1 MLMDIDLKA
10 LWQRER
16 ARREALWTLERLR
29 PGSEEAN
36 PLLAV
41 LNDIDQQD
49 QNSPIGEAC
58 SLTIDQ
64 LRELVPETPFQGS
77 DGYPFVIVLDQH
89 IPQPWRMRFEAA
101 SAGSTRLHEGSYAS
115 DWRRFLRLWV
125 REMEHHAAHR
135 KGGFHD

>member
-1 MLMDIDLKA
+1 MDIDLKA

-16 ARREALWTLERLR
+16 ARREALWALELLR
-29 PGSEEAN
+29 PGLEEAI
-36 PLLAV
+36 PLLTV

-49 QNSPIGEAC
+49 QNCPISEAR

-64 LRELVPETPFQGS
+64 LRELVPETTLQGS

-115 DWRRFLRLWV
+115 DWRRSLRLWV
-125 REMEHHAAHR
+125 REMAHLGAHR
-135 KGGFHD
+135 KGELHDRT

>member
-1 MLMDIDLKA
+1 MDIDLKA

-16 ARREALWTLERLR
+16 ARRETLWTLERLR

-41 LNDIDQQD
+41 LNDIDHQD
-49 QNSPIGEAC
+49 QNNPIGDAC

-64 LRELVPETPFQGS
+64 LRELVPEKAFQGS

-101 SAGSTRLHEGSYAS
+101 SAGSTRLQEGSYAS

-125 REMEHHAAHR
+125 REMEHLAAH
-135 KGGFHD
+135 KTGGLHD

>member
-1 MLMDIDLKA
+1 MAIDLKA

-16 ARREALWTLERLR
+16 ARREALWMLELLR
-29 PGSEEAN
+29 PGSEEAD
-36 PLLAV
+36 PLLTA

-49 QNSPIGEAC
+49 QISPIGEAC

-64 LRELVPETPFQGS
+64 LRELVPETPFKGS

-101 SAGSTRLHEGSYAS
+101 SVGSTRLREGSYAS

-125 REMEHHAAHR
+125 REMEHLAAHR
-135 KGGFHD
+135 KGEIHD